1 MEIYFKNK
9 KLEKLCNNPVKLV
22 KAMGVERAEKLQ
34 QRLDDMDSASTLEDT
49 RNLPGHYHE
58 LVGDRKGNGR
68 VTWISPIVSS
78 LSQQRNQYPLM
89 TMANT
94 SGVQ

>member
-22 KAMGVERAEKLQ
+22 KAMGAERAEKLQ

-49 RNLPGHYHE
+49 RNLPGH
-58 LVGDRKGNGR
+58 
-68 VTWISPIVSS
+68 
-78 LSQQRNQYPLM
+78 
-89 TMANT
+89 
-94 SGVQ
+94 